1 MISHPP
7 PFSSPGPWTYLKDC
21 ASWFK
26 QFTCT
31 DYSSWKTL
39 DQLAW
44 WMNDAHVQH
53 QCMTKMG
60 FSFFV
65 KPRAQ
70 HSIITSRNVMHGVV
84 NLERNNAVHKLLPTE
99 PSSIWRTGSLS
110 LPFTCTSRFHA
121 AFPLLEAFHITC
133 IMYRYSINIAS
144 SA

>member
-1 MISHPP
+1 
-7 PFSSPGPWTYLKDC
+7 LC
-21 ASWFK
+21 
-26 QFTCT
+26 
-31 DYSSWKTL
+31 
-39 DQLAW
+39 QLIQTVHMHRLFILENSRSVGM
-44 WMNDAHVQH
+44 MNEWRTQH